1 MMRQEDIE
9 ISLQSHF
16 EMYAPVT
23 PVKQRAISIPNAP
36 YKRPLSPQRS
46 PTLEQKEKWAAS
58 NASLKAKWAAANTAW
73 RMEMAMQEQL
83 STFTLLKE

>member
-36 YKRPLSPQRS
+36 YKRHVSQCS